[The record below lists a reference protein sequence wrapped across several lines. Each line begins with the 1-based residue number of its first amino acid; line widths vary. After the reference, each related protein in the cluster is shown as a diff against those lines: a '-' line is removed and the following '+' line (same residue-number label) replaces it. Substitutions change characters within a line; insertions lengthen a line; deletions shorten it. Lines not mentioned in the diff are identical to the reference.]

1 MPAMSTE
8 YREDIEF
15 SREMKQNNSQSQN
28 SVEETDTTESDTE
41 DEIHCPVE
49 NHEGREMIDILLP
62 YSVDYVKELI
72 FSDSQWFRDFLDS
85 RKTTDFVAGEWH
97 TCHETGDKLR
107 QLTYTMALNLAIA
120 KSTRSSESQRILK
133 SSQPGKVYVIET
145 DVSNNGVPYSDSFSI
160 KSHNCLTRIS
170 KNQCRFRVYSQISY
184 KKSVWGLVK
193 TIIEKNAMQGAIDFC
208 VDIEKALKT
217 EAAKVIKGKDHDKI
231 PKLSISRMQ
240 NNNKKEEILQQTVPS
255 YESESETST
264 SIPRTIITDSD
275 DGKLLNFSTEF
286 IIKAILTILA
296 ILLLLNMVLILK
308 LGSLED
314 MSIKLNSFPDDLVET
329 PLERVPN
336 LSRGEFMRILR
347 KQEVLHRTEVLK
359 WQDALNDVLKLFH
372 MMEGSL
378 LDLKTT
384 IESYSNSE
392 TIKSFIENK
401 QSHPDL

>member
-1 MPAMSTE
+1 MSAMSNECKQDFETQ
-8 YREDIEF
+8 
-15 SREMKQNNSQSQN
+15 REMRQNNSQSQN
-28 SVEETDTTESDTE
+28 SAEEIETTESDTE
-41 DEIHCPVE
+41 DEVHCPVE

-62 YSVDYVKELI
+62 FSVEYVKQLL
-72 FSDSQWFRDFLDS
+72 FTDSQWFRDFLDA
-85 RKTTDFVAGEWH
+85 RKTTDVVTGEWH
-97 TCHETGDKLR
+97 TCPETGDKLR

-133 SSQPGKVYVIET
+133 NSEQGRFYVIET

-193 TIIEKNAMQGAIDFC
+193 TVIEKNAMQGAIDFC
-208 VDIEKALKT
+208 TDIEKALKA
-217 EAAKVIKGKDHDKI
+217 EASKVTKERDYEKI
-231 PKLSISRMQ
+231 PKPVNNLRQNISKRA
-240 NNNKKEEILQQTVPS
+240 EILQQTTPS
-255 YESESETST
+255 CESESETSAN
-264 SIPRTIITDSD
+264 IPRTLIADNEEV
-275 DGKLLNFSTEF
+275 KFLNFSTEF

-296 ILLLLNMVLILK
+296 VLLLLNMVLILK

-314 MSIKLNSFPDDLVET
+314 LSIKLNSFPDDLVES
-329 PLERVPN
+329 PVERIPN

-378 LDLKTT
+378 LNLKTT

-392 TIKSFIENK
+392 AIKTMVDEK
-401 QSHPDL
+401 